1 MDLSNFKILIV
12 DDEKDIIEF
21 VGYNLR
27 KEGYNIMTSTNGED
41 ALRKAKLHVPHL
53 IILDI
58 MMPGMDGIEVCTEL
72 RRIPSLKDTI
82 ITFLT
87 ARGEEYSQIAGLQAG
102 ADDYITKPIKPKILI
117 SKIRSLLRRQMDTRN
132 DNLVYDVGNLTIDNE
147 GYLVIFNNIK
157 YVLPRKE
164 FELLSL
170 LSSKPNK
177 VFTRDEIFNQIWT
190 ADISVS
196 DRTIDVHIHKLR
208 EKFGPDVI
216 KTIKGVGYRYE
227 FRSKDDISQP
237 TERHA

>member
-1 MDLSNFKILIV
+1 MDLSNYKILIV

-27 KEGYNIMTSTNGED
+27 KEGYNILTCTNGED
-41 ALRKAKLHVPHL
+41 ALKKAIQYTPHL

-58 MMPGMDGIEVCTEL
+58 MMPGMDGIEVCSEL
-72 RRIPSLKDTI
+72 RRIPSLRDTI

-117 SKIRSLLRRQMDTRN
+117 SKIRSLLRRQIDLKRTSP
-132 DNLVYDVGNLTIDNE
+132 VYEAGNLTIDSE
-147 GYLVIFNNIK
+147 EYLVIFNNTK

-227 FRSKDDISQP
+227 FRSKDGNSHH
-237 TERHA
+237 TESLP

>member
-27 KEGYNIMTSTNGED
+27 KEGYNVMTCTNGED

-82 ITFLT
+82 LTFLT

-102 ADDYITKPIKPKILI
+102 ADDYIIKPIKPKVLI
-117 SKIRSLLRRQMDTRN
+117 SKIRSLLRRQMDTRS

-237 TERHA
+237 TESHA

>member
-27 KEGYNIMTSTNGED
+27 KEGYNVMTCTNGED

-82 ITFLT
+82 LTFLT

-102 ADDYITKPIKPKILI
+102 ADDYITKPIKPKVLI
-117 SKIRSLLRRQMDTRN
+117 SKIRSLLRRQMDTRS

-237 TERHA
+237 TESHA